1 MEQLQAHEPRGGA
14 PPAVTPP
21 PWGLMGNGLAA
32 PPLPAMPGG
41 APLWPVGFGPPAIPA
56 VDHARGGAADP
67 GTAHGALIAHA
78 LKHGKPLDKA
88 A

>member
-1 MEQLQAHEPRGGA
+1 
-14 PPAVTPP
+14 
-21 PWGLMGNGLAA
+21 MGNGLAA